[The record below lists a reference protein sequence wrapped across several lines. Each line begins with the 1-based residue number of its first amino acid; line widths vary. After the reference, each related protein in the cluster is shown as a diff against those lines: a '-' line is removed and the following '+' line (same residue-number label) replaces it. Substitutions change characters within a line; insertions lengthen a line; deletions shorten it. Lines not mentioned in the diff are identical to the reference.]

1 MSVNVYTEWDPL
13 EEVVVGNC
21 VNINEYNVDNSF
33 KLFFLQN
40 IDHKIIEKSIRL
52 QTEIIKQRQD
62 DLDNFSMLLNDFGIK
77 VLRPRVLEKA
87 KEFSTPNF
95 KEHLCPVDNPRDQSL
110 IIGDEIIETSCQW
123 RRRYFEN
130 DLMKDIFKQYF
141 ASGSKWTCAPRPE
154 MREENFDFQNMECRG
169 QEHLKD
175 IKNSYDNMEIMFDGA
190 QCLKFGHDIVMNIST
205 YNHQLGFDWLTR
217 HLGDSYRIHPVKITD
232 HHIDGMFMPLKPGVL
247 LINSST
253 MEGKLNELPKE
264 LQKWKVIKVP
274 SAHIEDKAKIQL
286 ASENI
291 NVNVL
296 PLDTKRVIVFTQDG
310 KPDAQF
316 CDVLDE
322 NGFEPITIQLRHSRL
337 FGGGAHC
344 VTLDTVRKGN
354 KERYF

>member
-1 MSVNVYTEWDPL
+1 MEMAPNKENKISLDKNGIPKVQHYIKDIDKISMVELNNILKREIEDLNIGKVEINFDKDDIWQTMRDASHHMGTTRMGNDSKSSVIDSNSKVHNIENLYIAGASVFPTS
-13 EEVVVGNC
+13 GC
-21 VNINEYNVDNSF
+21 VNPTYTIVA
-33 KLFFLQN
+33 L
-40 IDHKIIEKSIRL
+40 SIRL
-52 QTEIIKQRQD
+52 AEHIK
-62 DLDNFSMLLNDFGIK
+62 NN
-77 VLRPRVLEKA
+77 
-87 KEFSTPNF
+87 
-95 KEHLCPVDNPRDQSL
+95 
-110 IIGDEIIETSCQW
+110 
-123 RRRYFEN
+123 
-130 DLMKDIFKQYF
+130 
-141 ASGSKWTCAPRPE
+141 
-154 MREENFDFQNMECRG
+154 
-169 QEHLKD
+169 